1 MLASE
6 RSWLEMGFH
15 GFRSHMHK
23 TIAYMLK
30 EKRTMDSSPFNKSEK
45 EEPVKMTKTERGGRN
60 TKLGKPFSS

>member
-1 MLASE
+1 
-6 RSWLEMGFH
+6 
-15 GFRSHMHK
+15 MHK